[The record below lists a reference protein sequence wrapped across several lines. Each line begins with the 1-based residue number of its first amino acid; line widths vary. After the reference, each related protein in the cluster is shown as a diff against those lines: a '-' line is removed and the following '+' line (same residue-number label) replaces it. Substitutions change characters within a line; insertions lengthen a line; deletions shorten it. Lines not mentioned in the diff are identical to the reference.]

1 MINAVLV
8 FNNNGQPR
16 LTKFYTQLVSR
27 YPAALALALTRR
39 RTPLTPGTG
48 HTNPA
53 IPDRANIPS
62 SRAASSKR
70 LQLPPTPSSPLARR
84 QLHRLRALRYPHPNH
99 IPDLRDAVVHYDL
112 YVDRVPTR
120 SD

>member
-27 YPAALALALTRR
+27 TPQHSHTRAEQ
-39 RTPLTPGTG
+39 PQLTPETG
-48 HTNPA
+48 HANPA

-70 LQLPPTPSSPLARR
+70 LQLPPTSTSPLARR
-84 QLHRLRALRYPHPNH
+84 QLLRLRALRYPHPDH
-99 IPDLRDAVVHYDL
+99 IPDLRNAVVHHDL
-112 YVDRVPTR
+112 YVH
-120 SD
+120 